1 MMMMMMTMMM
11 TIMMM
16 TIMMMMMMTGQGALS
31 CREEKWDTG
40 LTTRVG
46 KKGGF

>member
-1 MMMMMMTMMM
+1 MMMMMMVMDDDGDGYMM
-11 TIMMM
+11 T
-16 TIMMMMMMTGQGALS
+16 MMMMTGQGALS